1 MQIVEALSAGQ
12 HVSEEDL
19 LLLVQLR
26 ETTEGQEQLYS
37 ELRSFLL
44 KMKGDPVVTLLTL
57 QELKQLEASL
67 EQRFKRAETEDNAE
81 VAVICD
87 CCMLHLR
94 FSVLFTAN

>member
-37 ELRSFLL
+37 GLRSFLL
-44 KMKGDPVVTLLTL
+44 KMRADPVITLLTL
-57 QELKQLEASL
+57 EELKQQEASL
-67 EQRFKRAETEDNAE
+67 EQRFKRAETEDSAE
-81 VAVICD
+81 VVLLCD
-87 CCMLHLR
+87 C
-94 FSVLFTAN
+94 